1 MAGPRRDVSK
11 TARDIFVNRD
21 GPIGMIERA
30 VDGLDDADRK
40 VLVFYGPGGQGKTA
54 LCRYMAKHLPVAAR
68 AENGTKLRVAELD
81 LHGRDKSDPD
91 LLLARIRNGFV
102 RAGVICPAFDLA
114 FAIAWQE
121 YRPEEPF
128 PKIEKAWLAKNRD
141 LIGDGAVDIVTA
153 LGGSAE
159 EMVGSIP
166 LLGPLIKHSANW
178 FMDRSKSAW
187 LHHTHDYLAELYSEG
202 RLKKPYELSDLMPW
216 MLAQDLND
224 HLSGHTGDR
233 FVLLVD
239 EYERVFDQGGA
250 GKQWGENSFDR
261 LMREVVAETN
271 GLLAIFFT
279 RERLPWEDDPDWQA
293 DLAGCQHALEGLKDP
308 DAEQWLEKAGV
319 TDAALRAAMIDGARD
334 SLHTKALAYPLF
346 LDLQIAYWKEIKKR
360 HDTPKPE
367 DFKVTDPD
375 FSARCRTILH
385 RLLRDYGE
393 AWEYTLQRLCV
404 ADRFDKAAFDHVI
417 DSFGTGLAKDAF
429 DRLAGLSFVSA
440 DETGFLTLHRA
451 IRDVLRSSLEAER
464 RRETAAGLLA
474 HYEPRATLPSPKDI
488 NETHRLALFEAV
500 ALRQQLGAE
509 DFVSWLSRLMEPF
522 RVAAWARTGEL
533 IWRDAL
539 GFIEEN
545 LDEEHPDTAA
555 SYNNLAYNLNAQGRY
570 AEAERLYRKGL
581 EIIKQALGDTHPNT
595 AASYNNVAANLD
607 AQGRYKEA
615 EPLHRKGLEIRKQ
628 MLGDTHHD
636 TATSH
641 NNIALNLDAQ
651 GRYKEAEPLHR
662 KGLEIRKQ
670 TLGDTH
676 HDTAASYN
684 NVAANLNK
692 QGRYVE
698 AEPLYRK
705 GLEISKQA
713 LGEAHPDTATSYN
726 NVAANLNAQGCYDEA
741 GPLFRRGLEIRKQT
755 LGEVHPDTAKSY
767 NNVAANLNAQGCYDE
782 AEPLFRK
789 GLEICKQT
797 LGETHPDT
805 ATSYNNVAGS
815 LNVQERYA
823 EAEPLYRKGLEIRK
837 QTLGETHPDTAW
849 SYNNV
854 AYNLNA
860 QGRYDEAEPL
870 LRKAVEIMERALDPD
885 NPRSVKL
892 RRNLETFLAKRP

>member
-102 RAGVICPAFDLA
+102 RAGVSCPAFDLA

-128 PKIEKAWLAKNRD
+128 PKIENAWLAKTQE
-141 LIGDGAVDIVTA
+141 LIGDGAGDGVTA
-153 LGGSAE
+153 VREMAE
-159 EMVGSIP
+159 ETVETIP
-166 LLGPLIKHSANW
+166 LLGPLITRGTNW
-178 FMDRSKSAW
+178 VMDRSKSAW
-187 LHHTHDYLAELYSEG
+187 LHHTRDYLAELYSEG

-216 MLAQDLND
+216 MLAQDLNY
-224 HLSGHTGDR
+224 HLSRHTGDR

-250 GKQWGENSFDR
+250 GKCWEENPFDR
-261 LMREVVAETN
+261 LMRRVVAETN
-271 GLLAIFFT
+271 GLLAVFFT
-279 RERLPWEDDPDWQA
+279 RERLPWEDDPDWRA
-293 DLAGCQHALEGLKDP
+293 DLADCQHSLEGLKDP
-308 DAEQWLEKAGV
+308 DAEQWLKKAGV
-319 TDAALRAAMIDGARD
+319 TDAALRAAMIDGSRD
-334 SLHTKALAYPLF
+334 SLHADALAYPLF
-346 LDLQIAYWKEIKKR
+346 LDLQIAYWEEIKKR

-367 DFKVTDPD
+367 DFKVEDPD
-375 FSARCRTILH
+375 FSARCQTILN

-393 AWEYTLQRLCV
+393 AWEYTLKRLCV

-440 DETGFLTLHRA
+440 GEAGFLTLHRA

-464 RRETAAGLLA
+464 HRETAAGLLA
-474 HYEPRATLPSPKDI
+474 HYEPRATPPSPKDI
-488 NETHRLALFEAV
+488 NEIHRLALFEAV
-500 ALRQQLGAE
+500 ALRKQLGTE
-509 DFVSWLSRLMEPF
+509 GFVSWLSRLMEPF
-522 RVAAWARTGEL
+522 RVAAWARTDEL
-533 IWRDAL
+533 IWRDTL

-545 LDEEHPDTAA
+545 LDEEHSDTAA
-555 SYNNLAYNLNAQGRY
+555 SYNNLAYNFNAQGRY
-570 AEAERLYRKGL
+570 KEAEMLYHKGL
-581 EIIKQALGDTHPNT
+581 EIIKQALGEAHPNT

-615 EPLHRKGLEIRKQ
+615 EPLHRKGLEIIKQ
-628 MLGDTHHD
+628 ALGDTHPN
-636 TATSH
+636 TAASY
-641 NNIALNLDAQ
+641 NNVAANLDAQ

-713 LGEAHPDTATSYN
+713 LGDTHPNTATSYN
-726 NVAANLNAQGCYDEA
+726 NVAGNLDAQGHY
-741 GPLFRRGLEIRKQT
+741 T
-755 LGEVHPDTAKSY
+755 
-767 NNVAANLNAQGCYDE
+767 E

-789 GLEICKQT
+789 GLEIRKQM
-797 LGETHPDT
+797 LGKTHPDT
-805 ATSYNNVAGS
+805 AASYNNVAGN
-815 LNVQERYA
+815 LNAQGHYA
-823 EAEPLYRKGLEIRK
+823 EAEPLFRKGLEIRK
-837 QTLGETHPDTAW
+837 QALGEEHPDTAA

-854 AYNLNA
+854 AANLNA

-870 LRKAVEIMERALDPD
+870 YRKALEIMERAFPD
-885 NPRSVKL
+885 HPDSVKL